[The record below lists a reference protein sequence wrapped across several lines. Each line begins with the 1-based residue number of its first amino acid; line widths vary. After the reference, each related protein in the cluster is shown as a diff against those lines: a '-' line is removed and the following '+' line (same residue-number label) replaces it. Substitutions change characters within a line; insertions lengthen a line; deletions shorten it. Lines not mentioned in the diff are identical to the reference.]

1 MKIVVCVKQVIDPEA
16 PVSTFSV
23 DEESRQAIPPKGT
36 PPVINPY
43 DENAL
48 EAALQIKDAG
58 DAEIAVITLGTQIAK
73 PVVKKALAV
82 GADSLTIVEDA
93 AFEGLDSNASAALL
107 VAAIKKLGEFDL
119 IITGRQAADTDA
131 GQVGTGIAAML
142 GLPLVTAA
150 QKIEAAAN
158 GLRVERVTSDGYE
171 VVESVLPAV
180 VTASSEVGDLRM
192 PNVKSM
198 MAANKVQPP
207 VWSLADL
214 GIDAAALKK
223 VSVTK
228 MWQPV
233 VEVNTEVITGETPEE
248 AGANLAA
255 RLKEDGII

>member
-1 MKIVVCVKQVIDPEA
+1 MPTDREPHLTDAPEEE
-16 PVSTFSV
+16 PRVFGGVRYFSK
-23 DEESRQAIPPKGT
+23 ERQI
-36 PPVINPY
+36 
-43 DENAL
+43 
-48 EAALQIKDAG
+48 
-58 DAEIAVITLGTQIAK
+58 
-73 PVVKKALAV
+73 
-82 GADSLTIVEDA
+82 
-93 AFEGLDSNASAALL
+93 
-107 VAAIKKLGEFDL
+107 EFDGHVL
-119 IITGRQAADTDA
+119 IKESGGKPMELIACTPGGKTHESVFAADIKPSDLHVALREAGMRPWSYTGRQAADTDA